1 MNKFKDSWDNFS
13 RYMMIFDFLIPYRE
27 FGSLPG
33 YHAITFEPLRGNLRY
48 SYNFLTLCFINIP
61 QRGKYLHDQWIKGK
75 SFQRRKTRVN
85 IGDLEG
91 ESKGAV
97 DSRRSA
103 VGGPGLFS
111 FIPDGIFRMFSKSLV
126 TKADPF
132 RLKNKSL

>member
-1 MNKFKDSWDNFS
+1 
-13 RYMMIFDFLIPYRE
+13 MMIFDFLIPYRE

-91 ESKGAV
+91 ESRGAV

-103 VGGPGLFS
+103 VGGPGLVYPRRDFS
-111 FIPDGIFRMFSKSLV
+111 DVLQIPGYKS
-126 TKADPF
+126 
-132 RLKNKSL
+132 RSLPAKE